1 MSKVTESDGASED
14 QASEVLAADELI
26 ESGDQTAP
34 TAGGES
40 IEQPAKVMRVGSMV
54 RQLLEEIRG
63 AELDDLS
70 RDRLAAIYDQSITEL
85 GSALSPDLHAELLR
99 LSSPFENTATPSD
112 GEILIAKAQLVGWLE
127 GLIQGIQAMM
137 FAQQAQAQA
146 QLASMR
152 GELPAGPTVPTPDDR
167 PGNYL

>member
-1 MSKVTESDGASED
+1 MTGDDHAQPEI
-14 QASEVLAADELI
+14 LAPDELI
-26 ESGDQTAP
+26 ESGEQPAE
-34 TAGGES
+34 AGGGGES
-40 IEQPAKVMRVGSMV
+40 IEQPAKVMRVGGMV

-63 AELDDLS
+63 TELDDLS
-70 RDRLAAIYDQSITEL
+70 RDRLADIYDQSITEL

-99 LSSPFENTATPSD
+99 LSSPFEDTATPTD

-152 GELPAGPTVPTPDDR
+152 GELPAAPLQPEPTPDER
-167 PGNYL
+167 PGTYL